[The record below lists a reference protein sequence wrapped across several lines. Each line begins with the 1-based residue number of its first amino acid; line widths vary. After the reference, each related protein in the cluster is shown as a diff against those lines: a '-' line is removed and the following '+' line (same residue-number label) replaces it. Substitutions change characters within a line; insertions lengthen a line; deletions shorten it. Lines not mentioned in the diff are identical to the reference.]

1 MPLTGKFEADFE
13 SFYDAVQKANVALSG
28 FEGNTRKVES
38 QLDQMVESF
47 SGRKIIQDAALMT
60 QAVERIGGT
69 AKLTESELKRVGAT
83 VSEGMAKMRL
93 MGETVPPGMLKI
105 ADATGEVNT
114 GVLAL
119 MENVPVVGQLLGAW
133 SLANLATGLFNFA
146 AGAIEA
152 ADNIVT
158 LSQATGV
165 ATDDLQRM
173 AYVGEGFNI
182 SLEEMGRGVGEFST
196 RLAKGDASAV
206 GAVHSLGLSVESLMA
221 MGPTEAFLQFAE
233 AAGQVEDP
241 MSKSALVSEAFG
253 DKLGRVLLPAL
264 RDLRTEMA
272 NVPSQAIISD
282 EALQRASDFDQ
293 KIKQLTIT
301 LKGMTVEALNF
312 GAKLESIKPGT
323 FFEDVARLWRGSTEG
338 AQAAAQATTQAS
350 DATLT
355 MVSSHGQAI
364 TNVDLLTNRLT
375 ALRTE
380 AMAPLS
386 EVQQQQILELQQ
398 YGTSLTL
405 TAQLVHSN
413 EVAVK
418 RFLDTNRDAEAEQ
431 KKYTEALTEMQSAG
445 EGWQGTLA
453 AMEPAMVTGIAHYLD
468 AGVAQSALATA
479 YGVTATQIKAVATML
494 AEEKKAATEAQKAR
508 EQLQQALMTAYEAD
522 IARMKT
528 RLETTLQAYDTSRQI
543 AMVHALDQAEQ
554 AAAITV
560 YLALDAEKDRA
571 KVREGAARR
580 HQELLTQEAKLQEQ
594 LALQRNAQ
602 VAAEFQAQV
611 ALNKL
616 YGIDA
621 VGNIAL
627 QETALDRL
635 NTKLAELHA
644 KKQEGIDQTAQEQLL
659 IREFEQALYDEAV
672 ALDKVIASQAGL
684 NAEMGKTTEVAAAA
698 TAALSTHAAAAA
710 SALPG
715 APIPGTSPTGFTAMA
730 GGGMSPEIAEA
741 WKMYELTHPR
751 GPSVGIA
758 SGRLGVEDFETWRR
772 RTYGL
777 GGHAAYPTSNI
788 AGGATTNANVNVT
801 MNGML
806 SMDEPQTRR
815 MLEQIINRSLAEVLK
830 GQRLL

>member
-13 SFYDAVQKANVALSG
+13 SFYDAVQKANASLGG
-28 FEGNTRKVES
+28 FEGNARKVES
-38 QLDQMVESF
+38 QLNRMVDSF
-47 SGRKIIQDAALMT
+47 SGRKVIQDAAVMT
-60 QAVERIGGT
+60 EAVERIGGVS
-69 AKLTESELKRVGAT
+69 KLTENELKRVGAS
-83 VSEGMAKMRL
+83 VSEAVAKMRL
-93 MGETVPPGMLKI
+93 MGETVPPEMLKI
-105 ADATGEVNT
+105 AEATGEVNS
-114 GVLAL
+114 GVMAL
-119 MENVPVVGQLLGAW
+119 MQNVPVVGQLLGAW
-133 SLANLATGLFNFA
+133 SIANLATGLFNFA

-182 SLEEMGRGVGEFST
+182 SLEEIGRGVGEFST
-196 RLAKGDASAV
+196 RLAKGDTSAV
-206 GAVHSLGLSVESLMA
+206 GAVNALGLSVESLMA
-221 MGPTEAFLQFAE
+221 AGPTEAFLQFAD
-233 AAGQVEDP
+233 AAGQVQDP

-282 EALQRASDFDQ
+282 EALQRASDFDE
-293 KIKQLTIT
+293 KLKQLTIT
-301 LKGMTVEALNF
+301 LKGMTVEGLNF
-312 GAKLESIKPGT
+312 FGKLESIKPGT
-323 FFEDVARLWRGSTEG
+323 IFEDLLRLWRGSTVE
-338 AQAAAQATTQAS
+338 AQTATQATIA
-350 DATLT
+350 
-355 MVSSHGQAI
+355 MVASHGQAV
-364 TNVDLLTNRLT
+364 TNVDLLNNRLT

-386 EVQQQQILELQQ
+386 ETQQAQILEFQQ
-398 YGTSLTL
+398 YGASLTL
-405 TAQLVHSN
+405 TAQLVGSN
-413 EVAVK
+413 ELAVK
-418 RFLDTNRDAEAEQ
+418 RFIETNREAETEQ
-431 KKYTEALTEMQSAG
+431 KKYAEAMTELQSAG
-445 EGWQGTLA
+445 ESWQGTLA
-453 AMEPAMVTGIAHYLD
+453 ELEPAMVAGIQHYLE
-468 AGVAQSALATA
+468 AGVAQGTLATA
-479 YGVTATQIKAVATML
+479 YGLTATQIKAVATSM
-494 AEEKKAATEAQKAR
+494 AEDKKAAAEAQKAH
-508 EQLQQALMTAYEAD
+508 EQLQQAMLTAYEAD

-528 RLETTLQAYDTSRQI
+528 RTETSLQAYDTSRQI
-543 AMVHALDQAEQ
+543 AMVQALDQAEQ
-554 AAAITV
+554 AAAITI

-571 KVREGAARR
+571 KVREEASRR
-580 HQELLTQEAKLQEQ
+580 HQDLLLQEAKLQEQ
-594 LALQRNAQ
+594 LASQRNAQ

-616 YGIDA
+616 YGVDA
-621 VGNIAL
+621 VGNIVL

-659 IREFEQALYDEAV
+659 TREYEQALYDEAV

-684 NAEMGKTTEVAAAA
+684 NAEMSKTVTEAV
-698 TAALSTHAAAAA
+698 TAALPSRAAGPPPP
-710 SALPG
+710 PG
-715 APIPGTSPTGFTAMA
+715 SPIPGTSPTGFTAMA
-730 GGGMSPEIAEA
+730 GGGMAPEIAEA
-741 WKMYELTHPR
+741 WKIYEMTHPR

-777 GGHAAYPTSNI
+777 GPRAAYPMSNI
-788 AGGATTNANVNVT
+788 TAAGGGTTNANVNVT

-806 SMDEPQTRR
+806 AMDEPQTRQWI
-815 MLEQIINRSLAEVLK
+815 EQMISRSLGETLK